1 MLNQYAGGY
10 GYDIRDD
17 SWPLSEYDPHNL
29 LGTVMFGQP
38 GYVDTPTSFTDPAW
52 HGRAEQAA
60 KLDARQGRFTAFGK
74 LELRLVR
81 AAAPWAAYAQTS
93 EDVLLSSHTGCAVQG
108 PVYGLDIA
116 ALCVNAGG

>member
-17 SWPLSEYDPHNL
+17 SWPLSEYDPHNV

-52 HGRAEQAA
+52 HRRAEQAA
-60 KLDARQGRFTAFGK
+60 KLDALAVVGERKAVKKVCNGLRRLFDGGNQRADRRGR
-74 LELRLVR
+74 RR
-81 AAAPWAAYAQTS
+81 C
-93 EDVLLSSHTGCAVQG
+93 SS
-108 PVYGLDIA
+108 
-116 ALCVNAGG
+116 